1 MDILKL
7 VSDKLHRFSELFS
20 AEEYAAELG
29 EEHRFPSLISAVF
42 RFVLK
47 YILFAV
53 PVIYVGML
61 VVCLVQEM
69 SLLGALVASLVFTA
83 LILAGIGLV
92 FLLAMAVESFA
103 KQFICLI
110 LYGQLPNGA
119 ENPVDALI
127 TYVVRNGL

>member
-7 VSDKLHRFSELFS
+7 VSGKLHRFSELFT
-20 AEEYAAELG
+20 AEEYAVELG
-29 EEHRFPSLISAVF
+29 EEHRFPSLVSTAF

-53 PVIYVGML
+53 PVIYIGML
-61 VVCLVQEM
+61 VVCLAQELP
-69 SLLGALVASLVFTA
+69 LLGALAASLVFTA
-83 LILAGIGLV
+83 LIFAGIGLV

-103 KQFICLI
+103 KVFSSLI
-110 LYGQLPNGA
+110 LYGHLPKGA

-127 TYVVRNGL
+127 TYVVKGGL